1 MTQAKIEPGE
11 TGISLAGRQKPRNDA
26 RDDARDDAGKNHLR
40 PERDEASSAKKKSGQ
55 PKAGPLDRGISL
67 GD

>member
-11 TGISLAGRQKPRNDA
+11 TEISLAGRQKPHNDA
-26 RDDARDDAGKNHLR
+26 RDSAAKNHLH
-40 PERDEASSAKKKSGQ
+40 PEREEASTAKKKSGQ
-55 PKAGPLDRGISL
+55 TKAGPLDRGIEL